1 MISWGAEA
9 KPTISVLKDEW
20 IIPKRI
26 GEVVFKEN
34 RFVRGKLMSKG
45 HHILGEGV
53 YVAVSAS

>member
-1 MISWGAEA
+1 
-9 KPTISVLKDEW
+9 LKDEW